1 MNAFFYHNKLR
12 GCVCLLL
19 AALLLLCACRR
30 GPVAEETTAAPEAT
44 TEAPLP
50 EGSITVPYT
59 ELDSLNPFFTETL
72 INFSLISLAYDGLFY
87 LDGGFM
93 PTPCIAKEYAAVEQT
108 VKVTLASS
116 SASKVPCAGVTVSH
130 VGRLLMVYWRVMPV
144 VLQMS
149 ILKE

>member
-30 GPVAEETTAAPEAT
+30 GPVAEETTLAPEAT

-72 INFSLISLAYDGLFY
+72 MSFNTVFEPKLFSTCSNDMIVSREYSISVISLSSLIVIVGHLLFDLVQDE
-87 LDGGFM
+87 LD
-93 PTPCIAKEYAAVEQT
+93 
-108 VKVTLASS
+108 
-116 SASKVPCAGVTVSH
+116 
-130 VGRLLMVYWRVMPV
+130 R
-144 VLQMS
+144 
-149 ILKE
+149 